1 MRPSVEKIILNVE
14 KVFRGGRRKIELA
27 LLCLL
32 ADGHLLIEDIPGV
45 GKTLLARALA
55 LSINASFSRVQ
66 FTSDLLPSDILGTLV
81 FSQKRGEFYFRRGP
95 VFTNILLADEINRG
109 SPRTQ
114 SALLEAMNERK
125 VSIEGRTLPLPEPFL
140 VIATQNPVELHGTY
154 PLPESQLDRFL
165 ISMNLG
171 YPGRREERRIILEQR
186 ERDPLS
192 GLRPV
197 LEKEEILK
205 MQKQVREVRVSE
217 EIADY
222 ILDIS
227 ERTRNH
233 PSLRLGASPRASL
246 YLTRAAQAR
255 AYMEGRDYVVPDD
268 VKEVAAPVLVHRI
281 FPKGERGRREM
292 ELMVQKILR
301 ELRVPG

>member
-1 MRPSVEKIILNVE
+1 MRPAVEKIILNVG
-14 KVFRGGRRKIELA
+14 KVFRGEREKIELA

-45 GKTLLARALA
+45 GKTLLAKALA
-55 LSINASFSRVQ
+55 LSVDCDFRRVQ
-66 FTSDLLPSDILGTLV
+66 FTSDLLPSDILGTVV
-81 FSQKRGEFYFRRGP
+81 FSQKKGEFYLRKGP

-125 VSIEGRTLPLPEPFL
+125 VTIEGRTLPLPEPFL

-165 ISMNLG
+165 ISMSLG
-171 YPGRREERRIILEQR
+171 YPGRKEEKRIILEQK
-186 ERDPLS
+186 ERDPLARLS
-192 GLRPV
+192 PV
-197 LEKEEILK
+197 LEKEEILR
-205 MQKQVREVRVSE
+205 MQKEVREVRVSE

-268 VKEVAAPVLVHRI
+268 VKKIASPVLVHRI
-281 FPKGERGRREM
+281 FPKGEKGRE
-292 ELMVQKILR
+292 ELELILQQILR